1 MYRSHRFLVCFF
13 FGSCIRTSMLI
24 GPNWSDSRRK
34 STIGFSFSL
43 NECVCVCVWD
53 FARPNHGTPLAAYVF
68 RLVRSPR
75 TVDVDANKQQNK
87 TKNKTKHK
95 IERSR
100 RFQGRRNSCVVT
112 HKHSKKNDRNRHFFS
127 PQKVV
132 LLAGKAMESVL

>member
-1 MYRSHRFLVCFF
+1 MYRSHRFLVCLFF
-13 FGSCIRTSMLI
+13 RFMHSNLDVD
-24 GPNWSDSRRK
+24 WSKLVRQQTKIDDRFLFLSQRV
-34 STIGFSFSL
+34 
-43 NECVCVCVWD
+43 CVCVCVGFCAAQSWHAISRLRVSIGP
-53 FARPNHGTPLAAYVF
+53 FAEDR
-68 RLVRSPR
+68 RRR
-75 TVDVDANKQQNK
+75 RKQTTNK

-132 LLAGKAMESVL
+132 LLDGKAMESVL